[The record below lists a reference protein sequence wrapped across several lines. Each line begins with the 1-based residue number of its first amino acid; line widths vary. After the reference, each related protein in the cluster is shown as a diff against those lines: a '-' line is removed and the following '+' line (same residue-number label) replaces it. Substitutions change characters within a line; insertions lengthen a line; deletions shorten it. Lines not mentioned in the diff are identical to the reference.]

1 MSLLLSAFSRPATR
15 WPATVLLALLLVTV
29 MAGVAATGLVM
40 ETDLAEFGRE
50 DSEVVQGRDRVT
62 EEFDRSGAA
71 IQVIVDTGED
81 GNVFTSAG
89 LRRLDEVT
97 EIVERELGDDLRRD
111 ADGDPR
117 LRSLAPALHGA
128 LEQAGGGSGQ
138 ISDDAVAT
146 AAARSLAARPEL
158 AGLTSADRDIQAG
171 TARAVTIVAELDPD
185 LSSSERVA
193 AADRLRE
200 PIGIPE
206 EGFRSSFGG
215 IDVIIS
221 SMELTNDALQT
232 ETQNEAPL
240 LLALAMGVVALV
252 LLWLLRSV
260 FDVLVGLG
268 GIIATV
274 VWTFGLIAV
283 LGPEH
288 LDLVGPVSQV
298 GVVVPVL
305 VVGLGIDYAVHLT
318 TRYREQRALGQDAPT
333 AAKTAMHTVGGA
345 LVLATVATAVGF
357 GVTGMA
363 PLEVIADFGI
373 FTAIGVICAF
383 IVMGLAVPASRVLR
397 ERRLGPS
404 VRGPRGLDLRALLGA
419 VSRAATSR
427 PVLPLLLALVIVT
440 GSLWLAADLETR
452 FDRDDFVPADSEI
465 GSVLALQEEL
475 FDGELTETTYVLVDG
490 DATDPDLLEAIRQGH
505 DDLTELE
512 SVRTTPG
519 GQPQA
524 TSIVT
529 LSGPSDD
536 GGGAPAG
543 AERSRFVRA
552 DDGALLVE
560 VRTNAGD
567 SGATELAD
575 GLERAFSGVEEAGG
589 SLVVTSDALIIAE
602 MADELRDFQLR
613 SIATTLL
620 AVLLLLSGY
629 YAVAHRRPMLGV
641 ISMIPPVL
649 GASLLL
655 GTMGL
660 FDISFDAMTAT
671 LTAIAVGI
679 GVPYGVH
686 VTNRFTEERRH
697 EEDPVVAGAT
707 TLATTGGA
715 LAGSALTTFGAFAVL
730 SFSGLA
736 LISQLGVLGA
746 AGILFALLGAALV
759 QPGALVLWARV
770 HDRRRRRRDARRTK
784 RHGTVP
790 PAMVANPLTGEP
802 SDETGLPATPS
813 SDNGVS
819 VPAAPTPPPPPTA
832 RGNGVAPATSAPSIP
847 ETPTG
852 SGRGERVT
860 FHLDDPRFASCRV
873 ELERRDGQVRV
884 CSVELRAQGST
895 RSGLVE
901 IARFPLDRC
910 LELAVAAARLEA
922 DEPVALT

>member
-1 MSLLLSAFSRPATR
+1 MSFLLSAFSRPATR
-15 WPATVLLALLLVTV
+15 WPGTVLLTILLVTV
-29 MAGVAATGLVM
+29 LAGVAATGLVM

-50 DSEVVQGRDRVT
+50 DSDVVLGRGRVT

-71 IQVIVDTGED
+71 IQVIVDAGEG

-89 LRRLDEVT
+89 LRRLDEVA

-117 LRSLAPALHGA
+117 VRSLAPALHGA
-128 LEQAGGGSGQ
+128 LEQAGADTAGVT
-138 ISDDAVAT
+138 DDEVAT

-158 AGLTSADRDIQAG
+158 AGLTSADRDVRAG
-171 TARAVTIVAELDPD
+171 TARAVTILAELDPG

-200 PIGIPE
+200 PMGIPE
-206 EGFRSSFGG
+206 GGFGSGFGG
-215 IDVIIS
+215 IDVVIS
-221 SMELTNDALQT
+221 SMELTNDALQQ
-232 ETQNEAPL
+232 ETQDEAPL

-283 LGPEH
+283 LGPGH
-288 LDLVGPVSQV
+288 LDVVGPVSQV

-305 VVGLGIDYAVHLT
+305 VVGLGIDYGVHLT

-345 LVLATVATAVGF
+345 LVLATVATTVGF

-404 VRGPRGLDLRALLGA
+404 ARAPHGLDLRSVLGA

-427 PVLPLLLALVIVT
+427 PVLPLLLALIVVT
-440 GSLWLAADLETR
+440 GSLWLAVDLETR
-452 FDRDDFVPADSEI
+452 FDRDDFVPDDSEI

-475 FDGELTETTYVLVDG
+475 FDGELTETTYVLIDG
-490 DATDPDLLEAIRQGH
+490 DATDPDLLEAIREGH
-505 DDLTELE
+505 DDLADIDG
-512 SVRTTPG
+512 VRTTPG
-519 GQPQA
+519 GRPQA

-529 LSGPSDD
+529 LSAPS
-536 GGGAPAG
+536 GAGTEQLAG
-543 AERSRFVRA
+543 AERDRFVGE
-552 DDGALLVE
+552 DGSALLVE
-560 VRTNAGD
+560 IRTNGGD
-567 SGATELAD
+567 SGAAELAG

-589 SLVVTSDALIIAE
+589 SLVVTSDAMIIAE
-602 MADELRDFQLR
+602 MADELRDFQLQ

-620 AVLLLLSGY
+620 AVLVLLSGY

-649 GASLLL
+649 GAALLL

-686 VTNRFTEERRH
+686 VTNRFAEELRH
-697 EEDPVVAGAT
+697 EENPVAAGAR

-715 LAGSALTTFGAFAVL
+715 LTGSALTTFGAFVVL

-736 LISQLGVLGA
+736 LISQLGLLGA
-746 AGILFALLGAALV
+746 AGILFALLGAVLV
-759 QPGALVLWARV
+759 QPGALILWARV
-770 HDRRRRRRDARRTK
+770 HDRRRRRRDARRAE
-784 RHGTVP
+784 RHGTAP
-790 PAMVANPLTGEP
+790 PAMVT
-802 SDETGLPATPS
+802 T
-813 SDNGVS
+813 
-819 VPAAPTPPPPPTA
+819 PAAPSDAPISDPGAPVSAPPTPP
-832 RGNGVAPATSAPSIP
+832 APSIG
-847 ETPTG
+847 EMQVE
-852 SGRGERVT
+852 SGGGERVT
-860 FHLDDPRFASCRV
+860 LHLDDPRFAACRV
-873 ELERRDGQVRV
+873 ELARRAGQVHVR
-884 CSVELRAQGST
+884 SVELRAQGSAP
-895 RSGLVE
+895 SGLVE
-901 IARFPLDRC
+901 ITSFPLERC
-910 LELAVAAARLEA
+910 LELAVAAAELDA
-922 DEPVALT
+922 HEPVGHASAARATSRRAAPGSSPVT

>member
-1 MSLLLSAFSRPATR
+1 LSAFSRPATR
-15 WPATVLLALLLVTV
+15 WPATVLFTLLLVTIA
-29 MAGVAATGLVM
+29 AGVAASGLVM

-50 DSEVVQGRDRVT
+50 DSQVVQGRDRVT

-71 IQVIVDTGED
+71 IQVIVDTGEG
-81 GNVFTSAG
+81 GNVFTAAG
-89 LRRLDEVT
+89 LRRLDEIT
-97 EIVERELGDDLRRD
+97 EIVERELGNDLRRD
-111 ADGDPR
+111 AGGDAR
-117 LRSLAPALHGA
+117 LRSLAPALHNA
-128 LEQAGGGSGQ
+128 LEQAGGGPAEAT
-138 ISDDAVAT
+138 DDEVAT

-158 AGLTSADRDIQAG
+158 AGLTSADRDVEAG
-171 TARAVTIVAELDPD
+171 TARAVTILAELDPG

-200 PIGIPE
+200 PMGIPE
-206 EGFRSSFGG
+206 DGFESSFGG
-215 IDVIIS
+215 IDVVIS
-221 SMELTNDALQT
+221 SMELTNDALQQ
-232 ETQNEAPL
+232 ETQDEAPL

-283 LGPEH
+283 LGPGH
-288 LDLVGPVSQV
+288 LDVVGPVSQV

-333 AAKTAMHTVGGA
+333 AAATAMHTVGGA

-363 PLEVIADFGI
+363 PLAVIADFGI

-404 VRGPRGLDLRALLGA
+404 ARAPRGLDLRSALGT
-419 VSRAATSR
+419 VSRAATAR
-427 PVLPLLLALVIVT
+427 PALPLLLALVVVA
-440 GSLWLAADLETR
+440 GSLWLASDLETR
-452 FDRDDFVPADSEI
+452 FDRVDFVPEDSEI
-465 GSVLALQEEL
+465 GSVIALQEEL
-475 FDGELTETTYVLVDG
+475 FDGELTETTYVLIDG
-490 DATDPDLLEAIRQGH
+490 DATDPALLDAIRQGH
-505 DDLTELE
+505 DALADIDG
-512 SVRTTPG
+512 VRTTPG
-519 GQPQA
+519 GRAQA

-529 LSGPSDD
+529 LSTPS
-536 GGGAPAG
+536 GTGTERPAG
-543 AERSRFVRA
+543 AERDRFVR
-552 DDGALLVE
+552 DDGSALLVE
-560 VRTNAGD
+560 VRTNGGD
-567 SGATELAD
+567 SGAAELAD
-575 GLERAFSGVEEAGG
+575 AVERAFSAVEEVGG
-589 SLVVTSDALIIAE
+589 SLVVTSDALIISE
-602 MADELRDFQLR
+602 MADELRDFQLQ

-620 AVLLLLSGY
+620 AVLFLLSGY

-655 GTMGL
+655 GAMGL

-686 VTNRFTEERRH
+686 VTNRFTEELRN
-697 EEDPVVAGAT
+697 EDDPLVAGAT

-715 LAGSALTTFGAFAVL
+715 LTGSALTTFGAFVVL

-746 AGILFALLGAALV
+746 SGILFALLGAAFV
-759 QPGALVLWARV
+759 QPGALVLWARA
-770 HDRRRRRRDARRTK
+770 HDRRRQAQATASATCATSRR
-784 RHGTVP
+784 
-790 PAMVANPLTGEP
+790 
-802 SDETGLPATPS
+802 
-813 SDNGVS
+813 
-819 VPAAPTPPPPPTA
+819 AAP
-832 RGNGVAPATSAPSIP
+832 
-847 ETPTG
+847 G
-852 SGRGERVT
+852 SSPMT
-860 FHLDDPRFASCRV
+860 
-873 ELERRDGQVRV
+873 
-884 CSVELRAQGST
+884 
-895 RSGLVE
+895 
-901 IARFPLDRC
+901 
-910 LELAVAAARLEA
+910 
-922 DEPVALT
+922 

>member
-1 MSLLLSAFSRPATR
+1 MSFLLSAFSRPATR
-15 WPATVLLALLLVTV
+15 WPARVLLALLLVTV
-29 MAGVAATGLVM
+29 LAGVAATGLVM
-40 ETDLAEFGRE
+40 ETDMAEFGRE
-50 DSEVVQGRDRVT
+50 DSEIVQGRDRVT

-71 IQVIVDTGED
+71 IQVIVDTGES

-111 ADGDPR
+111 DDGDPR
-117 LRSLAPALHGA
+117 LRSLAPALHGTWA
-128 LEQAGGGSGQ
+128 QAGADTAGVT
-138 ISDDAVAT
+138 DDEVAT

-158 AGLTSADRDIQAG
+158 AGLTSADRDVQTG
-171 TARAVTIVAELDPD
+171 TARAVTILAELDPG

-200 PIGIPE
+200 PMGIPE
-206 EGFRSSFGG
+206 DGFGSSFGG
-215 IDVIIS
+215 IDVVIS
-221 SMELTNDALQT
+221 SMELTNDALQQ
-232 ETQNEAPL
+232 ETQDEAPL

-283 LGPEH
+283 LGPGH
-288 LDLVGPVSQV
+288 LDVVGPVSQV

-373 FTAIGVICAF
+373 FTAIGVIFAF

-404 VRGPRGLDLRALLGA
+404 ARAPRGLDLRSVLGT

-427 PVLPLLLALVIVT
+427 PVLPLLLALIVVA
-440 GSLWLAADLETR
+440 GSLWLAVDLETR
-452 FDRDDFVPADSEI
+452 FDRDDFVPDDSEI
-465 GSVLALQEEL
+465 GAVLALQEEL
-475 FDGELTETTYVLVDG
+475 FDGELTETTYVLIDG
-490 DATDPDLLEAIRQGH
+490 DATDPDLLGAIREGH
-505 DDLTELE
+505 DDLADIDA
-512 SVRTTPG
+512 VRTTAG
-519 GQPQA
+519 GRPQA

-529 LSGPSDD
+529 LAGPSGD
-536 GGGAPAG
+536 GAEAPAG
-543 AERSRFVRA
+543 TERNRFVRD

-560 VRTNAGD
+560 IRTNAGD
-567 SGATELAD
+567 SGAANLAD

-589 SLVVTSDALIIAE
+589 SLVVTSDAMIIAE
-602 MADELRDFQLR
+602 MADELRDFQLQ
-613 SIATTLL
+613 SIGTTLV

-649 GASLLL
+649 GTSLLL

-686 VTNRFTEERRH
+686 VTNRFAEELRH
-697 EEDPVVAGAT
+697 EEDPVAAGAR

-715 LAGSALTTFGAFAVL
+715 LVGSALTTFGAFVVL

-736 LISQLGVLGA
+736 LISQLGFLGA
-746 AGILFALLGAALV
+746 AGILFALLGATLV
-759 QPGALVLWARV
+759 QPGALVLWARG
-770 HDRRRRRRDARRTK
+770 HDRRRQRRDARRAE

-790 PAMVANPLTGEP
+790 PSMGTTPPAEEP
-802 SDETGLPATPS
+802 SDAPDPVGPATSP
-813 SDNGVS
+813 
-819 VPAAPTPPPPPTA
+819 PAPPLPIG
-832 RGNGVAPATSAPSIP
+832 RNGVAPAPPAPSID
-847 ETPTG
+847 ETQVESAG
-852 SGRGERVT
+852 GELVT
-860 FHLDDPRFASCRV
+860 LHLDDPHFASCRV
-873 ELERRDGQVRV
+873 ELARRDGQVHVR
-884 CSVELRAQGST
+884 SVVLRAQGSAP
-895 RSGLVE
+895 SGLEE
-901 IARFPLDRC
+901 IASFPLERC
-910 LELAVAAARLEA
+910 LELAVAAAELDA
-922 DEPVALT
+922 HEPVGHA